1 MVCLNPISLCCICS
15 NDAILAASDF
25 LSDLGIPV
33 AFSPDLGC
41 THLLLPVPSFPLG
54 DSFLP
59 SILDAL
65 PDYVIISG
73 GNLTSEKLSG
83 YQTIDYLTDPFYLA
97 QNAAIT
103 ARCAVK
109 LARIRLPTSFQNKR
123 ILILGFGRIGKCLCR
138 ELGSTGAEIYVAA
151 RKDADLALIG
161 ALGFHAVSIRNVKKY
176 AEHMDIIFNTVPEMV
191 LPDYSP
197 KEESI
202 AIELASKP
210 GIGGSN
216 VIPARG
222 LPAKMAPEESG
233 ELIARTFIRL
243 SL

>member
-1 MVCLNPISLCCICS
+1 MICLNPVSLCCVCR

-33 AFSPDLGC
+33 VFTPDRSC
-41 THLLLPVPSFPLG
+41 THLLLPVPSFSLG
-54 DSFLP
+54 DSFL
-59 SILDAL
+59 STILDEL
-65 PDYVIISG
+65 PDHVIVSG
-73 GNLTSEKLSG
+73 GNLASEKLSR
-83 YQTIDYLTDPFYLA
+83 YQTIDFLTDPVYLA

-103 ARCAVK
+103 ARCAVM
-109 LARIRLPTSFQNKR
+109 LVIDQLQSSFHNKK

-138 ELGSTGAEIYVAA
+138 ELYSTGAEIYAAA
-151 RKDADLALIG
+151 RKNADLALIG
-161 ALGFHAVSIRNVKKY
+161 ALGIHAVPISDIEEY
-176 AEHMDIIFNTVPEMV
+176 AGHMDIIFNTVPQMV
-191 LPDYSP
+191 LTRYCP
-197 KEESI
+197 KEDSI

-210 GIGGSN
+210 GIGGQN
-216 VIPARG
+216 VISARG